1 MGENRMPYEL
11 VRYYAAEIVSA
22 VAVMHKRNIIHRDLK
37 PENILVADDWH
48 LKLIDFGD
56 AIKLEDGQSH

>member
-22 VAVMHKRNIIHRDLK
+22 VAVMHRKNIIHRDLK
-37 PENILVADDWH
+37 PENVLVSEDWH
-48 LKLIDFGD
+48 LKVIDFGD
-56 AIKLEDGQSH
+56 AIKLDEG